1 MLGGIALDLRPSLL
15 PVCDRVPDKA
25 RPLDLVEASLRPARL
40 PARLRARSPYFPS
53 FLAPSALGVC
63 ARARSRLRACIRKRS
78 VDWLIGWPPPGWAGG
93 RRSVYGE
100 SVRVGGCRWHV
111 CARPHTHSNKTLSLA
126 RSCGPLRVC
135 LRGQTFGPAYDKALN
150 PFAWAVLVL
159 ILAFIIPFYRAD
171 NWWVWSFPVDPL

>member
-25 RPLDLVEASLRPARL
+25 RPLDLVEASRRHARL